1 MPDGSYETAVRAP
14 MMPSNDNVYGA
25 WKWQPLW
32 GSSEIVSFL
41 KIDWYIV
48 KCVAA
53 EQPHTVQHT
62 KTLLFLNVGTLKIMI
77 GEKNMP

>member
-1 MPDGSYETAVRAP
+1 MKLLQEPQWCHQMTMFMVQGNGSHSEAV
-14 MMPSNDNVYGA
+14 VKLY
-25 WKWQPLW
+25 L
-32 GSSEIVSFL
+32 FL

>member
-1 MPDGSYETAVRAP
+1 MPDGSYETAARAP

-25 WKWQPLW
+25 GKWQPLW
-32 GSSEIVSFL
+32 GSSEIVPFL

-48 KCVAA
+48 ECVAA